1 MDTTERLAAIEGIKA
16 LKARY
21 FRCMDMKDWP
31 GLQAVFAPD
40 VVCDFRDSTGTR
52 DETLL
57 THGAALYIR
66 NLAPILQNIVTTHHG
81 HMPEIEIISPTTAT
95 GIWAM
100 EDLLWV
106 QDGAP
111 VPYRTMRGFGH
122 YHETYEK
129 ICDRWFIKS
138 RVLTRLRVDSTPDFQ
153 SYYDK

>member
-1 MDTTERLAAIEGIKA
+1 METTERLTAIEDIKT

-21 FRCMDMKDWP
+21 FRCMDNKDWP

-40 VVCDFRDSTGTR
+40 VVADFRDATGTR

-57 THGAALYIR
+57 THGAALYVK
-66 NLAPILQNIVTTHHG
+66 NLVPILQNIVTTHHG
-81 HMPEIEIISPTTAT
+81 HMPEIEITAPTTAT

-111 VPYRTMRGFGH
+111 VPYKTMRGFGH

-129 ICDRWFIKS
+129 RDGVWVIATIRLS
-138 RVLTRLRVDSTPDFQ
+138 RLRVDLT
-153 SYYDK
+153 